1 MFIMTIKYHNTPL
14 TGRKNEVANL
24 KQNISV
30 GLLGLGVVGSG
41 VAQII
46 ENHQEELVHQLGC
59 SVHVKRVLVRNI
71 EKARKTE
78 IDSAVLTTNPDDV
91 LDDPEIDVIVEVM
104 GGIEETRKYILKAF
118 DRGKHVITANKDL
131 IALHGPELQEAASR
145 NNCDLYYEASVGGGI
160 PLLRTLQE
168 GLVSDRIEQVMGIVN
183 GTTNYIMTK
192 MDKEGMSYDTAL
204 KQAQELGFA
213 EADPTSDVEGL
224 DAARKMVILAR
235 LAFLAD
241 VDLKDVEVRG
251 ISNIALSD
259 LEYGKKLGYTMKL
272 IGFASFHNQKV
283 EVSVQPTMLSETHPL
298 AGVENEFNA
307 VYVNAEALGETMFYG
322 PGAGSLP
329 TATAVM
335 SDVVAVIKNMRLG
348 VNGRRFVKPRFKK
361 QVTPPE
367 ERFSQYYVR
376 LLVKDEV
383 GAFASISQL
392 FYEIG
397 ISFEKILQT
406 PRKQQQDLAE
416 IIFVTHQTSADKFTK
431 ALSRLDHLDVVETVK
446 SYYRVEG
453 DGEQ

>member
-1 MFIMTIKYHNTPL
+1 
-14 TGRKNEVANL
+14 VANL
-24 KQNISV
+24 KENVSV

-41 VAQII
+41 VIQII
-46 ENHQEELVHQLGC
+46 TNHQEELVHQLGC
-59 SVHVKRVLVRNI
+59 SVSVKRVLVRDI
-71 EKARKTE
+71 EKARRAE
-78 IDSAVLTTNPDDV
+78 VNPAFLTTSPDDV

-104 GGIEETRKYILKAF
+104 GGIKETRNYILKAF
-118 DRGKHVITANKDL
+118 ENGKHVITANKDL
-131 IALHGPELQEAASR
+131 IALHGPELQEAASA

-168 GLVSDRIEQVMGIVN
+168 GLVSDRIQQVMGIVN

-192 MDKEGMSYDTAL
+192 MDKEGMSYETAL

-235 LAFLAD
+235 LAFLTD
-241 VDLKDVEVRG
+241 FDLDDVEVRG
-251 ISNIALSD
+251 ISNISLSD
-259 LEYGKKLGYTMKL
+259 LEYGKKLGYVMKL
-272 IGFASFHNQKV
+272 IGLANFHEHQV
-283 EVSVQPTMLSETHPL
+283 EVSVQPTLLSENHPL

-348 VNGRRFVKPRFKK
+348 VNGRRFIKPRFKK
-361 QVTPPE
+361 QLMPPE

-376 LLVKDEV
+376 LHVKDEV
-383 GAFASISQL
+383 GAFANISQL
-392 FYEIG
+392 FNEIG

-406 PRKQQQDLAE
+406 PRKQQQELAE
-416 IIFVTHQTSADKFTK
+416 IILVTHKTSDDKFKK
-431 ALSRLDHLDVVETVK
+431 ALNELENLNVVETVK